1 MKLIFYFILII
12 PSSLSACS
20 VCFGDPESP
29 MVQGMNNAILFLLC
43 VTALVLSLVGCLI
56 YTIRKRTIR
65 IESEEN

>member
-20 VCFGDPESP
+20 VCFGDPDSP
-29 MVQGMNNAILFLLC
+29 MVQGMNDAILFLLC
-43 VTALVLSLVGCLI
+43 VTALVLSSIGYMI
-56 YTIRKRTIR
+56 YNIRKRIIM

>member
-12 PSSLSACS
+12 PSSSSACS